1 MEYAILVYESP
12 GDLAERDNPET
23 TAAYYGAYH
32 AYSEA
37 LVKAGLMAGGS
48 ALRPPTTATT
58 IRIREGRRLVQDGPL
73 TETKEQLGG
82 FFLIN
87 TADLDEALQW
97 AARCPAAAR
106 AGVEVRP
113 ILPSPSSE

>member
-12 GDLAERDNPET
+12 ADFAERENPET
-23 TAAYYGAYH
+23 SAAYHGAYH

-37 LVKAGLMAGGS
+37 LVKAGLMSGGAG
-48 ALRPPTTATT
+48 LRPPTTATT
-58 IRIREGRRLVQDGPL
+58 IRLREGRRLVQDGPL

-82 FFLIN
+82 FFIIN
-87 TADLDEALQW
+87 AADLDEAIQW

-113 ILPSPSSE
+113 VLPSPANE